1 VLYVEIDIHSPVP
14 IYEQIMDQVRGLVR
28 AGRLAPGTTL
38 PSVRQL
44 AADLELNPN
53 TVARA
58 YSLLERDGVVKTAR
72 RRGTVV
78 AGAAPSKARKAVH
91 LRLQQAVDHVLEHAA
106 SLGIESEELLE
117 ALQARLRR
125 RGPSRRSPRRRSE

>member
-1 VLYVEIDIHSPVP
+1 MLFIEIDVHSPLPV
-14 IYEQIMDQVRGLVR
+14 YEQIMDQIRGLVR
-28 AGRLAPGTTL
+28 AGRLAPGTAL

-58 YSLLERDGVVKTAR
+58 YGLLERDGVVKTAR

-78 AGAAPSKARKAVH
+78 AGAAPQKARKAVD
-91 LRLQQAVDHVLEHAA
+91 LRLQEAVDHVLQHTA
-106 SLGIESEELLE
+106 SLGIEPDELLD
-117 ALQARLRR
+117 ALRNRLRR
-125 RGPSRRSPRRRSE
+125 RSTRRAPRRRSP

>member
-1 VLYVEIDIHSPVP
+1 MLYIEIDVHSPVP
-14 IYEQIMDQVRGLVR
+14 VYEQIVDQVRGLVR
-28 AGRLAPGTTL
+28 AGRLAPGATL

-53 TVARA
+53 TVAKA

-78 AGAAPSKARKAVH
+78 AGAAASKARKAVH
-91 LRLQQAVDHVLEHAA
+91 LRLQEAVDHVLEHTAN
-106 SLGIESEELLE
+106 LGIDADELLD
-117 ALQARLRR
+117 ALQARLRKRGATR
-125 RGPSRRSPRRRSE
+125 RTSRRRSS